1 MGETRKTEKILCGCS
16 GCLIMQEMRGEKM
29 KHTIDWKV
37 FGIGGGVCVLFIL
50 FTLLWPKEAAGVFNA
65 LLDFFCTNF
74 GWLYLLVVTF
84 FVFFLLWL
92 CISKYGKIRLGK
104 DHEKPEYSTISWI
117 FMLFAAGMG
126 IGLVFWSVAEP
137 ISHYMS
143 PPYGTGKTVQAAQ
156 TAMFYSFLHWGIHP
170 WACFGVV
177 GLPLAYFQFRKNKP
191 ALLSSCF
198 IPLIGEK
205 RAEGVIGD
213 IINILAVFA
222 TVFGLAT
229 SLGLGVMQINS
240 GLSYV
245 FGIPYSVKIM
255 FLIILIITILFI
267 TSSVSGI
274 RRGIRILSDANM
286 VLASILLV
294 CVICGGPT
302 LFLFNYF
309 VQTIGTYLGGLLS
322 SSLWTDAFQTNKGW
336 LNNWTIFYW
345 AWWISW
351 GPFVGGFIARISK
364 GRTIWEFVI
373 ATMVVP
379 VLLSFIF
386 IAAMGGSAI
395 HLELSGNHAVSAA
408 VNENVAYALF
418 ALFQQMPWP
427 HLLSIIA
434 IALIMIFFIT
444 SADSSVFV
452 CAMMTSH
459 GMQEPPRALRFFWG
473 VAESS
478 VATVLLIAGGL
489 SSLQTASI
497 VAAFPF
503 MLICVL
509 MLISFTKELKR
520 EGIGFT
526 S

>member
-1 MGETRKTEKILCGCS
+1 
-16 GCLIMQEMRGEKM
+16 M

-37 FGIGGGVCVLFIL
+37 FGFGGGICVLFIL
-50 FTLLWPKEAAGVFNA
+50 FTLIWPNEAANVFNT
-65 LLDFFCTNF
+65 LLDFFCTKF
-74 GWLYLLVVTF
+74 GWLYLLVVTL
-84 FVFFLLWL
+84 FVFFLIWV

-104 DHEKPEYSTISWI
+104 DNEKPEYSTPSWI

-137 ISHYMS
+137 ISHYMN
-143 PPYGTGKTVQAAQ
+143 PPYGTGETVDAAQ

-205 RAEGVIGD
+205 RAEGPIGN

-245 FGIPYSVKIM
+245 FGIPYSIKIM
-255 FLIILIITILFI
+255 LLIILITTILFI

-274 RRGIRILSDANM
+274 RRGIRILSDTNM
-286 VLASILLV
+286 VLAAILLIA
-294 CVICGGPT
+294 VICCGPT
-302 LFLFNYF
+302 LFLLNYF
-309 VQTIGTYLGGLLS
+309 VQTLGNYLGGILS

-336 LNNWTIFYW
+336 LNSWTIFYW

-364 GRTIWEFVI
+364 GRTIREFVI

-386 IAAMGGSAI
+386 ITVMGGTAI
-395 HLELSGNHAVSAA
+395 HLELGGNHAVSTA

-418 ALFQQMPWP
+418 ALFQQMPWT

-452 CAMMTSH
+452 CSMMTSH
-459 GMQEPPRALRFFWG
+459 GMQEPPRTLRAFWG

-478 VATVLLIAGGL
+478 VATVLLIARGL
-489 SSLQTASI
+489 TSLRTASI

-503 MLICVL
+503 MIICVL
-509 MLISFTKELKR
+509 MIISFTKELKR
-520 EGIGFT
+520 ESLSIKD
-526 S
+526 